1 GPIRCSADHLQNAAS
16 PSRSM
21 SGTFAALRRLDRPL
35 LNVRNSFCA
44 RSVAWDLRHI
54 TSLELATIQSN
65 GQMFDFARTTT
76 NIAQTPTSPA
86 AFLTVTYR
94 SICDS
99 FFAGT
104 MTCGT

>member
-1 GPIRCSADHLQNAAS
+1 VRHDKISILRTSHTLAQMGSIDGTVRRCIN
-16 PSRSM
+16 
-21 SGTFAALRRLDRPL
+21 
-35 LNVRNSFCA
+35 
-44 RSVAWDLRHI
+44 

-76 NIAQTPTSPA
+76 NIAQTPTSSA

-104 MTCGT
+104 VTYGT

>member
-1 GPIRCSADHLQNAAS
+1 
-16 PSRSM
+16 M
-21 SGTFAALRRLDRPL
+21 SGRFAALRRLDRPL
-35 LNVRNSFCA
+35 LNVRSSFLRT

-76 NIAQTPTSPA
+76 NITRTPTSPA

-104 MTCGT
+104 VTSGT